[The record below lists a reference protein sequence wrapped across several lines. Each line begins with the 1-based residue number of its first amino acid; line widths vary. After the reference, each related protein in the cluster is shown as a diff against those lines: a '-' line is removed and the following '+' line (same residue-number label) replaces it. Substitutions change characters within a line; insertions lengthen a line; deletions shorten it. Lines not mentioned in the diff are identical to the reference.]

1 MEAKLHQRTRMRKL
15 SGSTDGLG
23 IKIAA
28 TSGTGTTIHTAISG
42 TTAGAFDLVTLYAT
56 NNHTADVVLTLQ
68 FGGTTSPDNEI
79 IMSIPYK
86 SGLFLLCDSLP
97 LQNAKVVTAFAG
109 TTNVIHIYGWVTP
122 VND

>member
-1 MEAKLHQRTRMRKL
+1 MEAKYHVRQRVRKL

-28 TSGTGTTIHTAISG
+28 TSGTGTTIHTALSG

-68 FGGTTSPDNEI
+68 FGGVTSPDNEI
-79 IMSIPYK
+79 VQSIPYK

-97 LQNAKVVTAFAG
+97 LQNAKVVTAFAA
-109 TTNVIHIYGWVTP
+109 TTNVISIYGWTVP
-122 VND
+122 AND